1 MNIDKYKD
9 LLTKLSCSIWDYAE
23 LKFTEY
29 KSSKALSDCLE
40 KQGFTL

>member
-9 LLTKLSCSIWDYAE
+9 LLTQLSCSIWNYAE

-29 KSSKALSDCLE
+29 KSSEALSNCLE
-40 KQGFTL
+40 KQVFT